1 MNTYF
6 PALHGARGVAAIL
19 VLLFHWTELFP
30 ALSARMRLKLLNTDW
45 DLALAMN
52 VGWLGVTL
60 FFVLSGFLIGKQLE
74 ERNITTRSVLLFWKR
89 RIGRIYP
96 AYAFQLSI
104 LATLYFFLGKTSID
118 SLESATAHA
127 TLWFDLPPLNAP
139 PINGVWWSLSVEM
152 AFYITAP
159 LIIALTRK
167 LEKTIAAAIILAIT
181 IGWRIAIIHN
191 YPSADHTT
199 NLSLLNS
206 LPGSAFSF
214 YCGFYASQIKT
225 ELSESPRFILLIAS
239 MAALYASIALLVE
252 NLDTYWQGGALLAT
266 WNSASSACIAS
277 AIYCLRKPSWFS
289 DPLTSTPLLWAGD
302 ISYGIYLW
310 HLPVLIL
317 SKEYI
322 FKHSN
327 TLPISAQALLL
338 CIVVTAA
345 LASISYYLIEQ
356 KFHAFRKPAKENL

>member
-6 PALHGARGVAAIL
+6 PALHGTRGVAAIL

-30 ALSARMRLKLLNTDW
+30 ALSARMRINIFNTEW

-60 FFVLSGFLIGKQLE
+60 FFVLSGFLIGKQLQ
-74 ERNITTRSVLLFWKR
+74 ERIITTRSILLFWNR
-89 RIGRIYP
+89 RVSRIYP
-96 AYAFQLSI
+96 AYAFQLI
-104 LATLYFFLGKTSID
+104 VLVTLYFALGKQTID
-118 SLESATAHA
+118 SIGSAAAHA
-127 TLWFDLPPLNAP
+127 TLWFDLPPFKAP

-152 AFYITAP
+152 AFYISAP
-159 LIIALTRK
+159 LILVLTRK
-167 LEKTIAAAIILAIT
+167 LEKTLTATIILAIT
-181 IGWRIAIIHN
+181 IGWRTAIIHN
-191 YPSADHTT
+191 YPSDDHTT

-214 YCGFYASQIKT
+214 YCGFYVSHIKT
-225 ELSESPRFILLIAS
+225 ELSNRSRFALLIAS
-239 MAALYASIALLVE
+239 MTALYASVALLVE
-252 NLDTYWQGGALLAT
+252 NLDTYWKGGALLAT

-289 DPLTSTPLLWAGD
+289 APLTATPCLWAGNL
-302 ISYGIYLW
+302 SYGIYLW

-327 TLPISAQALLL
+327 TLLISAEALLF
-338 CIVVTAA
+338 CIVATAT
-345 LASISYYLIEQ
+345 LASTSYYLIEQ
-356 KFHAFRKPAKENL
+356 KFHAFRKPDKKNL